1 MRGEKENDA
10 CRRLFEDLEQRVHC
24 RVLHAFDGTDQAAT
38 VRARAHVVETLLD
51 STDVVDTDR
60 VCLRFR
66 FDAMALWDV
75 GALRDDLRILTHILN
90 PELIDHEQ
98 IRMEQACELLVID
111 VQELTRE
118 PLGDREFAQMTGTGK
133 QIRMR
138 DVALREILR
147 EGFEMGV
154 MAEDVRCESY
164 GMTIVADKL
173 SRKGYLT
180 LA

>member
-1 MRGEKENDA
+1 
-10 CRRLFEDLEQRVHC
+10 
-24 RVLHAFDGTDQAAT
+24 
-38 VRARAHVVETLLD
+38 
-51 STDVVDTDR
+51 
-60 VCLRFR
+60 
-66 FDAMALWDV
+66 
-75 GALRDDLRILTHILN
+75 
-90 PELIDHEQ
+90 
-98 IRMEQACELLVID
+98 MEQACELLVID

>member
-1 MRGEKENDA
+1 MAAADA
-10 CRRLFEDLEQRVHC
+10 AKRCFASSLNC
-24 RVLHAFDGTDQAAT
+24 
-38 VRARAHVVETLLD
+38 
-51 STDVVDTDR
+51 S
-60 VCLRFR
+60 
-66 FDAMALWDV
+66 
-75 GALRDDLRILTHILN
+75 GA
-90 PELIDHEQ
+90 P
-98 IRMEQACELLVID
+98 
-111 VQELTRE
+111 E